1 MHIKCRKKLR
11 ADIMQIGGCMFA
23 VLLDTVK
30 DSARLLPFLFFT
42 YLLMEELEH
51 RTGEKTKRYIRSAG
65 KMGPV
70 WGSILGLAPQ
80 CGFSAAASS
89 LYAGRVITVGTLFA
103 VFLST
108 SDEMLPILIAE
119 AVPVQ
124 TIAKIL
130 AVKAVVAVVSG
141 FLTEFLYT
149 AFLKREEK
157 EMDIHAVCEEEGCH
171 CEDGI
176 FRSALKHT
184 ANIFLY
190 LFLLSLLLN
199 VLIFIVGDEVLAGIF
214 SGIPVA
220 GEMLAALVGLFPN
233 CASSV
238 VITKLYLE
246 NIIGAGAMMAGLLVN
261 AGVGLPVLFKLN
273 RNWKQN
279 AGIVAALYGTGV
291 FWGVM
296 IDFANIAF

>member
-1 MHIKCRKKLR
+1 
-11 ADIMQIGGCMFA
+11 MFA

-261 AGVGLPVLFKLN
+261 AGVGLLVLFKLN

-279 AGIVAALYGTGV
+279 AGIVAVLYGTGV